1 MGACP
6 LQPVVSSLAESHVCE
21 WSTDGMTVCS
31 GELPYDLVLD
41 GTGKEF
47 TPAQNVER
55 LPATTDPVRRQ
66 KARLTLSK

>member
-1 MGACP
+1 M
-6 LQPVVSSLAESHVCE
+6 H
-21 WSTDGMTVCS
+21 TDGS
-31 GELPYDLVLD
+31 GELPYALVPD

-55 LPATTDPVRRQ
+55 LPATTDPARRQ